1 MAAKETEKG
10 EAGLKPKVDGQKRRL
25 CGRQPNSSFIL
36 FERSNVCSHT
46 TQREILRGN
55 CWDLWIF
62 TNGGFMHWESGQWG
76 GPGWHATTSL
86 LFPVPTVAP
95 GNLLFQHH
103 EHIFVDFITI
113 CLWDNTAQVLLC
125 DSSFVQPPTLG
136 VPPGPCSTTCGHGCV
151 AVSCVDLPWV
161 CFILLHFN

>member
-1 MAAKETEKG
+1 MGRREGYVEDNRTLHSYSLKG
-10 EAGLKPKVDGQKRRL
+10 KMFVHIP
-25 CGRQPNSSFIL
+25 
-36 FERSNVCSHT
+36 H
-46 TQREILRGN
+46 REILRGN

-62 TNGGFMHWESGQWG
+62 TNEGFMHWESGQWG
-76 GPGWHATTSL
+76 GPSWHATTSL

-125 DSSFVQPPTLG
+125 DSSFVQPPTLR
-136 VPPGPCSTTCGHGCV
+136 VPPGQCRYQLWSWLCSCLLCRSPLGLFY
-151 AVSCVDLPWV
+151 S
-161 CFILLHFN
+161 FIF